1 MQEKVRDEEVTV
13 QNFYMRPILKEN
25 SPVSQTTISRR
36 AARSTARQSIASATC
51 VSRIILNSTKTAQ
64 SENPSETF
72 KRIQFSINNNIRIYN
87 KFSVK

>member
-36 AARSTARQSIASATC
+36 AASTARQSIASATC

-87 KFSVK
+87 NSL